1 MNGNDDVRAM
11 CSRIVMGAIREV
23 IVAHPD
29 YFTHRGEEK
38 VCDAIA
44 KRASGN
50 LAACFLSAQSQPP
63 RLAGDGKEKG
73 SLAVMGEGTAPLP
86 RQQSK
91 QEISQ

>member
-1 MNGNDDVRAM
+1 MKGRTRPAMPKEAHMNGIDDVRAV

-29 YFTHRGEEK
+29 YFTTYGEEK

-50 LAACFLSAQSQPP
+50 LAAFFLSAQSQPS
-63 RLAGDGKEKG
+63 RLASDD
-73 SLAVMGEGTAPLP
+73 
-86 RQQSK
+86 
-91 QEISQ
+91 

>member
-1 MNGNDDVRAM
+1 MSESDDVRAV

-29 YFTHRGEEK
+29 YFTPRGEEM

-50 LAACFLSAQSQPP
+50 LSAFFLSAQSQPS
-63 RLAGDGKEKG
+63 RLADDGEEMG
-73 SLAVMGEGTAPLP
+73 SLAVTGEGTGALP
-86 RQQSK
+86 RQKSK
-91 QEISQ
+91 QEIYQ